1 VIRDKR
7 ESQVTHCGSRCQGFS
22 LVFDRSIVIPMYH
35 IGKIPSGTDV
45 LADQRNR
52 DQWFGRV
59 LKCASL
65 FMLNEKYGFTI
76 KGFEAS

>member
-1 VIRDKR
+1 
-7 ESQVTHCGSRCQGFS
+7 
-22 LVFDRSIVIPMYH
+22 MYH